1 MPDGPEPLTAIDARP
16 GCEWNLGAATFTV
29 WAPHARSVDV
39 VIYEHDHERD
49 SDVEHERAISMDA
62 RAGGWWQTPAVQ
74 CPAGTEYLL
83 RLRTDDDEVLGRMD
97 PRARAV
103 TNSVGRCV
111 VVDEQ
116 FEWTVV
122 DFQPPPIQE
131 WVIYELHPA
140 TFAGNLDAVAE
151 RLDLLVQLGVN
162 CIELMPVAEFAGDI
176 SWGYN
181 PALPFAV
188 ESTYGGPDALKRFVD
203 RAHGHGIAVVLD
215 VVYNHLGP
223 SDLDLWRFDGWSE
236 GDGGGIYFYNDWRA
250 STAWGSTRPD
260 YGRDEV
266 RQYLID
272 NAMMWL
278 ADYRLDGLR
287 LDSTVNIRNAKGEP
301 GPDGDLEDGWRLL
314 ADLTDT
320 VKAALPGKVLIAED
334 LQANPMITRPTS
346 EGGLGFDLQW
356 ASGFVHPIRAV
367 LESDDD
373 RDRDVGIVAAAL
385 RASRPFARVVYTESH
400 DEVANGR
407 TRIPTE
413 IDENDP
419 GSWVAMRRTALGAVL
434 VMTTPDVPM
443 IFQGQEW
450 AEEDWFDDQRP
461 LAWER
466 REQRPGTLQMWGDL
480 IRFRTGENQSCGG
493 LRGDQLAV
501 HHIDNESGVL
511 AFLRW
516 GLGGPQEAVLVVC
529 NFRGD
534 LVSDHR
540 VGVPAGGTW
549 CAVFDSAWTGYH
561 STGSDTLTADLVSV
575 EEPYDD
581 QPFSL
586 WITLDSY
593 AAAILVRC

>member
-1 MPDGPEPLTAIDARP
+1 MGAGQQPLEELDSRP
-16 GCEWNLGAATFTV
+16 GCVWADGVATFTV
-29 WAPHARSVDV
+29 WAPNASSAAVDLFR
-39 VIYEHDHERD
+39 HDLDHDEYD
-49 SDVEHERAISMDA
+49 TVAMEA
-62 RAGGWWQTPAVQ
+62 RAGGWWQSLRIECAP
-74 CPAGTEYLL
+74 GTEYLF
-83 RLRTDDDEVLGRMD
+83 RLVGSDNEVVSRMD

-111 VVDEQ
+111 VVDDR
-116 FEWTVV
+116 FEWSV
-122 DFQPPPIQE
+122 DDFDPPPVSE

-140 TFAGNLDAVAE
+140 TFAGDLHAAAD
-151 RLDLLVQLGVN
+151 RLELLKELGIN
-162 CIELMPVAEFAGDI
+162 CVELMPVAEFAGDI

-188 ESTYGGPDALKRFVD
+188 ESTYGGPNALRRFVD
-203 RAHGHGIAVVLD
+203 RAHGHGMAVVLD

-223 SDLDLWRFDGWSE
+223 SDLDLWRFDGWYE

-250 STAWGSTRPD
+250 DTAWGSTRPD

-272 NAMMWL
+272 NALMWL
-278 ADYRLDGLR
+278 QDYRLDGLR

-301 GPDGDLEDGWRLL
+301 GPDGDLADGWRFL

-320 VKAALPGKVLIAED
+320 VAATSPGKTLIAED

-346 EGGLGFDLQW
+346 EGGLGFALQW
-356 ASGFVHPIRAV
+356 AAGFVHPVRAV
-367 LESDDD
+367 LESGDDHE
-373 RDRDVGIVAAAL
+373 RDLSSVAAAM
-385 RASRPFARVVYTESH
+385 RGSRPFSRVVYTESH

-407 TRIPTE
+407 TRIPAE
-413 IDENDP
+413 IDESDP

-466 REQRPGTLQMWGDL
+466 RDQRPGTLQMWGDL
-480 IRFRTGENQSCGG
+480 IRFRTGENPACGG
-493 LRGDQLAV
+493 LRGDQLSA
-501 HHIDNESGVL
+501 HHVDIDSGVL

-516 GLGGPQEAVLVVC
+516 GLGGPAEAVLVVC
-529 NFRGD
+529 NFRGHRID
-534 LVSDHR
+534 GHR

-549 CAVFDSAWTGYH
+549 CAVFDSAWSGYH
-561 STGSDTLTADLVSV
+561 STGSDTLTTELRSV
-575 EEPYDD
+575 DEPCDD

-586 WITLDSY
+586 EITLDSY